1 MASDVTTPAA
11 PTAPPRTITD
21 IASAPNR
28 VKVPTVLQQA
38 AVECGAASL
47 GMVLASMD
55 RWEQLSTLREQCG
68 VNRDGAS
75 AVQIVTAASQYGLDY
90 EARRGSALELD
101 GIAVPAIIW
110 WHRSHFMVLEGF
122 KNGKFYVND
131 PARGQY
137 AVDADD
143 FVAGYSG
150 AAISFIKTADFKT
163 GGHKFRVTPSLARR
177 LAHSRMGL
185 NFAILA
191 GVLAMLL
198 GLVTAPVSSV
208 FINQVLGQGIERTL
222 APLIVILLAIGI
234 FRAGLTIL
242 EYGVISKL
250 QAKFTLVGDVGFI
263 SRLMR
268 LPMTFF
274 LERSV
279 GDLSQRVGYNATVAS
294 LLASQMASSG
304 IALLGAI
311 GFAALL
317 LYYSVLI
324 GLVVIGLSL
333 LNVLVLRMVMK
344 KRTMIQG
351 RVVRRQNQ
359 LRGTTT
365 QSIQGIETIKAT
377 GMEDDVFKSLTGQQ
391 ADYISASSALVPSS
405 SLLVAVPVFLFALTN
420 ASILVLGGYL
430 TIVGS
435 FTIGALLAVQALA
448 MNLNSPIQTLMSTGS
463 QLQVITSSLNSL
475 DDVLANGESVR
486 FNRPTISVGD
496 TFTPLSGRIILK
508 DVSFG
513 YGDKAPLV
521 LESFS
526 LELEPGKRVALVG
539 GSGAGKTTIGN
550 LASGLYQPRSG
561 QVLYDGKPMADYP
574 IGVIER
580 SLSKVDQ
587 SIVLFEGTV
596 RENVTLWDSSVPE
609 ADVLRALADAQIL
622 DDVLARVGGVDCI
635 LEENGR
641 NFSGGQCQRIEIAR
655 ALVLNPRAIILDEA
669 TSALD
674 DITEKKV
681 DDALRRRGVACLIIA
696 HRLATIRDADEIIV
710 LGRGGKVLERGSQ
723 ESLMALNG
731 TYAEMVSAAGEGGDV
746 GV

>member
-1 MASDVTTPAA
+1 MTTNDLTTPAV
-11 PTAPPRTITD
+11 PEKSVSQ
-21 IASAPNR
+21 IASVPHR
-28 VKVPTVLQQA
+28 SKVPTVLQQA

-47 GMVLASMD
+47 GMVLASMG
-55 RWEQLSTLREQCG
+55 RWELLSTLRQQCG

-75 AVQIVTAASQYGLDY
+75 AVQIVTAAAEYGLEY
-90 EARRGSALELD
+90 EVRRGRAIDLD
-101 GIAVPAIIW
+101 GMAVPAIIW

-122 KNGKFYVND
+122 HDGKFYVND

-137 AVDADD
+137 VVDADD
-143 FVAGYSG
+143 FVASYSG
-150 AAISFIKTADFKT
+150 AAFNFTKTAEFKP
-163 GGHKFRVTPSLARR
+163 GGHKFRVTPALARR
-177 LAHSRMGL
+177 LANSKLGV

-198 GLVTAPVSSV
+198 GLVSAPISSV
-208 FINQVLGQGIERTL
+208 FINQVLGQGVLRVL
-222 APLIVILLAIGI
+222 APLIITLLAIGI

-250 QAKFTLVGDVGFI
+250 QAKLTLVGNAGFI
-263 SRLMR
+263 ATLMR
-268 LPMTFF
+268 MPMNFF

-279 GDLSQRVGYNATVAS
+279 GDLSQRVGYNASVAS
-294 LLASQMASSG
+294 LLASQMASAG

-311 GFAALL
+311 GYAFLL
-317 LYYSVLI
+317 LYYNIWI
-324 GLVVIGLSL
+324 GLVVLGLSL
-333 LNVLVLRMVMK
+333 LNVVVLRMVMNQ
-344 KRTMIQG
+344 RTTIQG

-377 GMEDDVFKSLTGQQ
+377 GMEDDVFKTLTGQQ
-391 ADYISASSALVPSS
+391 ADYISASAALVPSS
-405 SLLVAVPVFLFALTN
+405 SLLVAVPIFLFALTS
-420 ASILVLGGYL
+420 ASILVLGGY
-430 TIVGS
+430 
-435 FTIGALLAVQALA
+435 FTIAGTFTLGALFAVQALA
-448 MNLNSPIQTLMSTGS
+448 MNLNSPIQTLMATGS
-463 QLQVITSSLNSL
+463 QLQVITSSLNAL

-486 FNRPTISVGD
+486 FNRPIVSSND
-496 TFTPLSGRIILK
+496 NFTQLSGRITLK

-521 LESFS
+521 LENFS
-526 LELEPGKRVALVG
+526 LELEPGKRIALVG
-539 GSGAGKTTIGN
+539 GSGAGKSTIGN
-550 LASGLYQPRSG
+550 LASGLYLPRDG
-561 QVLYDGKPMADYP
+561 QVLYDGKPMSEYP

-596 RENVTLWDSSVPE
+596 RQNITLWDNTVPE
-609 ADVLRALADAQIL
+609 ADIRRALADAQIL
-622 DDVLARVGGVDCI
+622 HDVLAREGGIDCI

-655 ALVLNPRAIILDEA
+655 ALVLNPRMIILDEA

-674 DITEKKV
+674 DITEKNV
-681 DDALRRRGVACLIIA
+681 DDALRRRGMACLIIA
-696 HRLATIRDADEIIV
+696 HRLSTIRDADEIIV

-723 ESLMALNG
+723 DSLMALNG
-731 TYAEMVSAAGEGGDV
+731 TYAAMVNAAGEGGDV